1 MSSLTIKI
9 PIVDLSRVLQNMG
22 EKLSE
27 EETEVIIEQ
36 ILDMKYFS
44 IFLNRNF
51 CWKLTLMVMEIST
64 MKNL

>member
-36 ILDMKYFS
+36 ILDMKYSS
-44 IFLNRNF
+44 I
-51 CWKLTLMVMEIST
+51 
-64 MKNL
+64 